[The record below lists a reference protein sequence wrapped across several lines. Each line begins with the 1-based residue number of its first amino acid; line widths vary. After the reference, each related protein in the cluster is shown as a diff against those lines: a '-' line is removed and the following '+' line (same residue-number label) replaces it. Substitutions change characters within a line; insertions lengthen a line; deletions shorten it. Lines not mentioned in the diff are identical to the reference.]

1 VAYKP
6 AFVHASFE
14 QIRSVADG
22 SPGAPARVGLVVHPR
37 RDVDTALGAARAWAS
52 THGVALG
59 QVPIPG
65 QARRVADPVDVG
77 SCDLVLA
84 LGGDG
89 TALAAL
95 HAAASASRPV
105 LGVAC
110 GSIGVLT
117 SVPAG
122 RLSAA
127 LDQLTAGDWSQR
139 PLPALE
145 IATGRTDLRFAIND
159 FAVIRNG
166 TGQVITHITVDDE
179 LYART
184 AGDGLVVATPLGSS
198 AYTMAAG
205 GPILAPGVRGIVVT
219 PLAQHGGVSPPLVA
233 GPKSRLSLAVE
244 PGYGGSRFEVD
255 GQEVAVEGFDVGV
268 SLREEHASLVTLADE
283 EPVLTGLRRR
293 GLVADSPRILARDLR
308 AGPGS

>member
-1 VAYKP
+1 VTVP
-6 AFVHASFE
+6 PIRVQTSFVERGTA
-14 QIRSVADG
+14 Q
-22 SPGAPARVGLVVHPR
+22 VGVVVHPR
-37 RDVDTALGAARAWAS
+37 RDIDGALAATRTWAA
-52 THGVALG
+52 THGVVLG
-59 QVPIPG
+59 QVLIPG
-65 QARRVADPVDVG
+65 QTRRVAEPVTVE
-77 SCDLVLA
+77 SCDLLLA

-95 HAAASASRPV
+95 HAAAPASRPV

-110 GSIGVLT
+110 GSLGVLT

-122 RLSAA
+122 DLSAA
-127 LDQLTAGDWSQR
+127 LDQVVAATWTPR

-145 IATGRTDLRFAIND
+145 ITAPSAGRRFAIND
-159 FAVIRNG
+159 FAMIRNG
-166 TGQVITHITVDDE
+166 SGQVIAEIRVDDE

-205 GPILAPGVRGIVVT
+205 GPILAPGAQGIVIT

-233 GPKSRLSLAVE
+233 GPDSRVQVRVE
-244 PGYGGSRFEVD
+244 PGYGGSRFEID
-255 GQEVAVEGFDVGV
+255 GQETGVEAHDV
-268 SLREEHASLVTLADE
+268 SVTLRRDYASMVALAAQ

-293 GLVADSPRILARDLR
+293 GLVVDSPRILARDTR
-308 AGPGS
+308 SRRSSSP

>member
-1 VAYKP
+1 M
-6 AFVHASFE
+6 HAAHPSATD
-14 QIRSVADG
+14 RS
-22 SPGAPARVGLVVHPR
+22 SRAPARVGLVVHPR
-37 RDVDTALGAARAWAS
+37 RDVETALGATRAWAS
-52 THGVALG
+52 THGIALG
-59 QVPIPG
+59 QVPIAG
-65 QARRVADPVDVG
+65 QARRVADPVDVA

-95 HAAASASRPV
+95 HAAAPASRPV

-117 SVPAG
+117 YVPAG
-122 RLSAA
+122 SLSAA
-127 LDQLTAGDWSQR
+127 LDQLAAGDWGQR

-145 IATGRTDLRFAIND
+145 IAAGPADPRFAIND
-159 FAVIRNG
+159 FVAIRNG
-166 TGQVITHITVDDE
+166 TGQVITHIRVDDE

-205 GPILAPGVRGIVVT
+205 GPIMAPGATGIVVT

-233 GPKSRLSLAVE
+233 GPDSRLSISVA
-244 PGYGGSRFEVD
+244 PGYGGSRFEID
-255 GQEVAVEGFDVGV
+255 GQEVAMETLEVHVR
-268 SLREEHASLVTLADE
+268 LRDEYASLVTLAGQ
-283 EPVLTGLRRR
+283 EPLLTRLRRR
-293 GLVADSPRILARDLR
+293 GLVVDSPRILARDLR
-308 AGPGS
+308 AQ

>member
-1 VAYKP
+1 MHRIA
-6 AFVHASFE
+6 A
-14 QIRSVADG
+14 Q
-22 SPGAPARVGLVVHPR
+22 VGVVVHPR
-37 RDVDTALGAARAWAS
+37 RDVDAALAATRAWAA

-59 QVPIPG
+59 QILIPG
-65 QARRVADPVDVG
+65 QTRRVAEAVDVE
-77 SCDLVLA
+77 SCDLLLA

-95 HAAASASRPV
+95 HAAASYSRPV

-122 RLSAA
+122 NLSAA
-127 LDQLTAGDWSQR
+127 LDQVASGKWRPR

-145 IATGRTDLRFAIND
+145 IAAGPADRRFAIND
-159 FAVIRNG
+159 FAMIRDG
-166 TGQVITHITVDDE
+166 TGQVITEIRVDDE

-205 GPILAPGVRGIVVT
+205 GPLLAPGAQGIIVT

-233 GPKSRLSLAVE
+233 GPDSRVRVLVE
-244 PGYGGSRFEVD
+244 PGYVGSRFEID
-255 GQEVAVEGFDVGV
+255 GQEAGVEALEVSV
-268 SLREEHASLVTLADE
+268 SLRQDYASLVTLADQ
-283 EPVLTGLRRR
+283 EPLLTGLRRR
-293 GLVADSPRILARDLR
+293 GLVVDSPRILARDAR
-308 AGPGS
+308 GPGPGRPGR

>member
-1 VAYKP
+1 MNC
-6 AFVHASFE
+6 
-14 QIRSVADG
+14 G
-22 SPGAPARVGLVVHPR
+22 SPAQVGLVVHPR
-37 RDVDTALGAARAWAS
+37 RDVDAALAAARGWAAA
-52 THGVALG
+52 HGVALG

-65 QARRVADPVDVG
+65 QGRRVEEPVDVA

-95 HAAASASRPV
+95 HAAAPVSRPV

-122 RLSAA
+122 SLSAA
-127 LDQLTAGDWSQR
+127 LDQLAAGKWGER
-139 PLPALE
+139 RLPALE
-145 IATGRTDLRFAIND
+145 IAGAADALFAIND
-159 FAVIRNG
+159 FAMIRDG
-166 TGQVITHITVDDE
+166 TGQVITEIRVDDE

-184 AGDGLVVATPLGSS
+184 AGDGLVVATQLGSS

-205 GPILAPGVRGIVVT
+205 GPILAAGVEGFVVT
-219 PLAQHGGVSPPLVA
+219 PLAQHGGVSPPLVV
-233 GPKSRLSLAVE
+233 GPDTGLSLSVQ

-255 GQEVAVEGFDVGV
+255 GQEVAMEAHEVTAR
-268 SLREEHASLVTLADE
+268 LRQEYAPLITLPDQ
-283 EPVLTGLRRR
+283 EPLLTGLRRR
-293 GLVADSPRILARDLR
+293 GLVLDSPRIVIRDAR
-308 AGPGS
+308 GW

>member
-1 VAYKP
+1 MNRGIA
-6 AFVHASFE
+6 
-14 QIRSVADG
+14 Q
-22 SPGAPARVGLVVHPR
+22 VGVVVHPR
-37 RDVDTALGAARAWAS
+37 RDVDAALEAMRAWAAA
-52 THGVALG
+52 HGVALG
-59 QVPIPG
+59 QILIPG
-65 QARRVADPVDVG
+65 QTRRVAEPVSIE

-95 HAAASASRPV
+95 HAAAPTSRPV

-127 LDQLTAGDWSQR
+127 LDQVAAGDWSPR
-139 PLPALE
+139 ELPALE
-145 IATGRTDLRFAIND
+145 IAAGPGDERFAIND
-159 FAVIRNG
+159 FAMIRHG
-166 TGQVITHITVDDE
+166 TGQVITEIRVDDE

-184 AGDGLVVATPLGSS
+184 AGDGLVVATPIGSS

-205 GPILAPGVRGIVVT
+205 GPILAPGAQGIVIT

-233 GPKSRLSLAVE
+233 GPDSRVRVLVE
-244 PGYGGSRFEVD
+244 PGYGGSRFEID
-255 GQEVAVEGFDVGV
+255 GQEAGV
-268 SLREEHASLVTLADE
+268 DMLEVTVTLRRDYASLVALADQ
-283 EPVLTGLRRR
+283 EPLLTGLRRR
-293 GLVADSPRILARDLR
+293 GLVVDSPRILARDAR
-308 AGPGS
+308 SRGSSSG

>member
-1 VAYKP
+1 MDRRIAQ
-6 AFVHASFE
+6 A
-14 QIRSVADG
+14 G
-22 SPGAPARVGLVVHPR
+22 VVIHPR
-37 RDVDTALGAARAWAS
+37 REIDAALAATRSWAA

-59 QVPIPG
+59 QVLIPG
-65 QARRVADPVDVG
+65 QTRRVAEPVAVE

-95 HAAASASRPV
+95 HAAAPCSRPV

-127 LDQLTAGDWSQR
+127 LDRVASAHWTPR
-139 PLPALE
+139 PLAALE
-145 IATGRTDLRFAIND
+145 MAIGPDEPRFAIND
-159 FAVIRNG
+159 FALIRDG
-166 TGQVITHITVDDE
+166 TGQVITEIRVDDE

-205 GPILAPGVRGIVVT
+205 GPILAPGSEGMVVT

-233 GPKSRLSLAVE
+233 GPGSRVAIRVE
-244 PGYGGSRFEVD
+244 PGYGGSRFEID
-255 GQEVAVEGFDVGV
+255 GQETGMVELEL
-268 SLREEHASLVTLADE
+268 SVTLRRDYAYLVALADQ
-283 EPVLTGLRRR
+283 EPLLTGLRRR
-293 GLVADSPRILARDLR
+293 GLVVDSPRILARDAR
-308 AGPGS
+308 SGGSSTR